1 MQKRKADIMS
11 TVIIAL
17 VVALILFL
25 AGRKLWKDKR
35 AGKSLC
41 GGKCSGCPNCCSC
54 HKEQAK

>member
-1 MQKRKADIMS
+1 MS

-35 AGKSLC
+35 TGKSLC
-41 GGKCSGCPNCCSC
+41 GGKCSGCPNGCPRGG
-54 HKEQAK
+54 KAKNE